1 MAALL
6 KRVDEDLEQLYS
18 STAAL
23 IQDKP
28 RYASL
33 ALQRRLGLLRMWHN
47 QFGLVKMRRESLE
60 KWMYVRPADAPRPRS
75 AAAALTSSWRAH
87 TRGRGVDE
95 ASRRGPFGRLLQA
108 VPYFLE
114 RELRNVR
121 ISDLFAK
128 RSFVAVEELLRVR
141 RPPHRRK
148 PLMDPKHKLGFV
160 LARGVIGVQE
170 VKGTLVNPEVQ
181 AGFAMLGLPYALLAR
196 QYLLLAYIPVFVVES
211 YIEVQAYNV
220 KLFLERR
227 QSTPQASEY
236 LSLVELAPILEDFR
250 SSLVIA
256 HKSRRY
262 YCVEALPAEHR
273 VVRALAL
280 KTTRERTRKLTPRA
294 RPAAAAAAAALFSM
308 PTHGV

>member
-60 KWMYVRPADAPRPRS
+60 KWMYVRPADALRHRS

-87 TRGRGVDE
+87 TRRRGVDE

-141 RPPHRRK
+141 RPPTAEK
-148 PLMDPKHKLGFV
+148 SLTDPKHRLGFV
-160 LARGVIGVQE
+160 IGLQE

-273 VVRALAL
+273 VVRAPAL
-280 KTTRERTRKLTPRA
+280 KTTRERTRELTPRT
-294 RPAAAAAAAALFSM
+294 RPTAAAAAAAAALFST
-308 PTHGV
+308 PTRGA